1 MDPSLADLLM
11 NYSSRSV
18 IPVYLNPQLSIQNQ
32 TSFPWQCSS
41 QWLPS
46 SQCGTAD
53 REQLQFPEVNET
65 PAINQE
71 LNTFYPNTLT
81 SPDTIL
87 SSQMGPVLVNQLPE
101 VNETPTNNQELN
113 RFSPTNNQELNTFS
127 PNTLTS
133 HLVGEPSLSSQME
146 PVLVN
151 PHYNPQQYAFSYN
164 IKEEDALCP
173 KPQHRSKIEKQTL
186 VTIVPY
192 QPVVEQVPSV
202 VIHHRPSASTPKPPI
217 HLSSVI
223 TNSSNTTY
231 WNSNWSK
238 EQLLNFLSTPA
249 PIRNRRHSSGHSSKP
264 YTNHR
269 TNFNSSQLFIMATRY
284 KKSSSICKEEREIL
298 AEEIGVSE
306 TAIRNWFQNRKA
318 KERRAEDVHKQI
330 TNAAVTGDF

>member
-1 MDPSLADLLM
+1 MDPTLADLLM
-11 NYSSRSV
+11 NHSSRSV
-18 IPVYLNPQLSIQNQ
+18 IPVYLYPQPSIQNQ

-46 SQCGTAD
+46 SQYGTAD
-53 REQLQFPEVNET
+53 SEQLQFPEVNEI
-65 PAINQE
+65 PVINQE

-87 SSQMGPVLVNQLPE
+87 SSQMEPVLENQHPE
-101 VNETPTNNQELN
+101 VNETPNNNQEFN
-113 RFSPTNNQELNTFS
+113 TFSPTNTFS

-133 HLVGEPSLSSQME
+133 HLVVEPSLSSQME
-146 PVLVN
+146 PVIVN
-151 PHYNPQQYAFSYN
+151 PHYNPKQYTFSYN

-173 KPQHRSKIEKQTL
+173 KPQPRSKIEKQTL
-186 VTIVPY
+186 VTVDPY

-217 HLSSVI
+217 HQSSVI

-238 EQLLNFLSTPA
+238 EQLLNFLSTPTTQSPA

-269 TNFNSSQLFIMATRY
+269 TNFNSSQLFLMETRY

-298 AEEIGVSE
+298 AEEIGVLE

-330 TNAAVTGDF
+330 KNAAVTGDF